1 MKRFNS
7 NKSIVGLNVI
17 FIRLKTALVFLE
29 LRLIRQYFVNDER
42 NFNSKKNL
50 KSYLSVFEALFCEN
64 VK

>member
-42 NFNSKKNL
+42 NLNSKKT
-50 KSYLSVFEALFCEN
+50 
-64 VK
+64 